1 MSVLERKREGKRER
15 RGKSKGKRERKQ
27 KEKGNGAAAGEELS
41 SFSRVRSPGVTG
53 DAGGDTGRTDLV
65 AVCDSGWIR
74 PPRMGDGEAT
84 ECKSIGNSYVRRRRK
99 RRRRTRAWQGGELV
113 PSRGEELV
121 PSRQEE
127 LVQLQPGCEP
137 AKLWVAQESEC
148 WPGKAREQR
157 WGRPQPHGAGRAR
170 RANWC
175 ALGGTGSQ
183 GACRESRSVILLRK
197 RGLRR
202 NVEH

>member
-1 MSVLERKREGKRER
+1 MWSECPGKEKGGEKGKERKIERE
-15 RGKSKGKRERKQ
+15 KGKKRKG
-27 KEKGNGAAAGEELS
+27 KGNGAAAGEELS

-84 ECKSIGNSYVRRRRK
+84 ECKSIGNSYVRRRR
-99 RRRRTRAWQGGELV
+99 RRRAWQGGELV

-137 AKLWVAQESEC
+137 TKLWCCTRVRTLA
-148 WPGKAREQR
+148 GKS
-157 WGRPQPHGAGRAR
+157 
-170 RANWC
+170 
-175 ALGGTGSQ
+175 T
-183 GACRESRSVILLRK
+183 
-197 RGLRR
+197 
-202 NVEH
+202 